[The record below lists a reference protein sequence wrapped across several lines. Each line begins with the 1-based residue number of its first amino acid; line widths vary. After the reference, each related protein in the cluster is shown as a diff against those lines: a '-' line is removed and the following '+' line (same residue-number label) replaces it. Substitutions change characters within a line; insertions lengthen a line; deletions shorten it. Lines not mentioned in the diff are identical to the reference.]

1 MRFSVKIIHL
11 ILLSFLVFLGACN
24 KERTTGVNYTV
35 PPKGSLILDSQYTAT
50 GVASSFTK
58 VMFIEDFSGINCHN
72 CPGAASY
79 ISGLD
84 TTNPGKIVDLVMYS
98 GLDAPLSDSLKGS
111 KSSYKTNDADY
122 WRSLL
127 GPTSLGNLPGVCL
140 NRKLLNATD
149 GIVMTLANFK
159 PVFPDQF
166 SNDQTSPAN
175 ISFVS
180 RSFDAGTR
188 TITSIIQVQYGSTIS
203 DTDYFSVAIKE
214 NNIVDLQEVSGNGGL
229 STVDSH
235 FVHNSV
241 LRKYIY
247 PEQGI
252 KLPGAA
258 AGKTFIVSFTTT
270 IPSNWNPDN
279 LMIVGILHKQNS
291 ATSNY
296 YVSQVAQTILK

>member
-1 MRFSVKIIHL
+1 MRYSVKIIPL
-11 ILLSFLVFLGACN
+11 ILLSYLLFLGACN
-24 KERTTGVNYTV
+24 KEKTTGVNYTI

-50 GVASSFTK
+50 GVATSFTK
-58 VMFIEDFSGINCHN
+58 VMFIEDFSGISCHN
-72 CPGAASY
+72 CPSAASY

-84 TTNPGKIVDLVMYS
+84 TTNPGKIVDVVMYS
-98 GLDAPLSDSLKGS
+98 GLDGSLTNPLTGS

-149 GIVMTLANFK
+149 GIVMPLEDFK

-166 SNDQTSPAN
+166 SNDQNSPAN

-180 RSFDAGTR
+180 KSYDAGTR
-188 TITSIIQVQYGSTIS
+188 SITSTIRVQYGSSVS

-214 NNIVDLQEVSGNGGL
+214 NNIVDLQEVSGSGGL

-235 FVHNSV
+235 FVHNAV
-241 LRKYIY
+241 LRKYVY

-296 YVSQVAQTILK
+296 YVSQVAQTKLK